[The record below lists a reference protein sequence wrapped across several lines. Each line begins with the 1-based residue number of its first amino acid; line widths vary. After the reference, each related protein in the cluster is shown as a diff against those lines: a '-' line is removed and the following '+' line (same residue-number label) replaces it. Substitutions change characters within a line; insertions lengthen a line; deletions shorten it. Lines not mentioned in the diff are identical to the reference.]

1 MLNKRES
8 IPGAKN
14 GAKPEAVSL
23 KKLKETKIN
32 PLTKIPFSQR
42 YFKLL
47 EDRSKLPAF
56 EAKEHLL
63 QLLDDEDVVIIQGET
78 GSGKTTQIPQFIMNS
93 KWSQGGKLIAVTQP
107 RRIAAIS
114 VAKRVAEES
123 DTILGEQVGYNIRF
137 EDCTSAHTKLKY
149 LTDGMLIRELVSD
162 KYLSKYSI
170 IMLDE
175 AHERTL
181 NTDILLAI
189 LKNLVNLRNGKANV
203 GNSHEVRKGKSD
215 NSGNI
220 AEHHHSNE
228 TLLNAG
234 PLKLVIMSATIEI
247 DRFVNYF
254 NKQAPVLTIPGRQ
267 YPVEI
272 YYSAKPEEDY
282 LNAAVRTSV
291 QIHVNEGPG
300 DILIF
305 LTGEEEIEK
314 AVNRISLELGS
325 YETEVDPFVVLPLY
339 GSMSTDSQQK
349 VFDRTPGYR
358 KIVISTNIA
367 ETSVTIDGIVF
378 VVDCG
383 LSKQKVYNPRMKYES
398 LLVAPISQASAK
410 QRAGRAGRTAP
421 GKCFRLFTERSYDLE
436 LKSYS
441 IPEIL
446 RSELSSTILNLKLL
460 GVENIVKFD
469 FMEAPAPETVFRGLE
484 ILVHIGAIDPEKG
497 FLTPEGRSLGLFPLE
512 PRYGK
517 VLLKAKEL
525 GIVEEVLNSVA
536 VLTTGSWRIR
546 PPEESRK
553 ADDMHKRFVD
563 ESNCDLLTMHNVMKA
578 FEASKRSKE
587 FTNQNYLNH
596 RVLSAAINVKTQLK
610 QILYT
615 AKTNL
620 ENNQAFSSLKSSE
633 RLKIAYL
640 SGFYLQIAHLQ
651 RNGTYCVFNE
661 SHLVLIHPSSAVKNK
676 PDFVLYLE
684 FVLTSKNYIRT
695 VSEINPQWL
704 IQLYPDVFDPSKLKN
719 IETRRAL
726 ESAAKSII
734 NLKK

>member
-1 MLNKRES
+1 MLGKRDT
-8 IPGAKN
+8 PN
-14 GAKPEAVSL
+14 GAKTTTKTDAPQL
-23 KKLKETKIN
+23 KKLKEAKVN

-56 EAKEHLL
+56 EAREHLL
-63 QLLDDEDVVIIQGET
+63 QLLEEEDVIIIQGET
-78 GSGKTTQIPQFIMNS
+78 GSGKTTQIPQFLMDT
-93 KWSQGGKLIAVTQP
+93 KWSSADNLIAVTQP

-123 DTILGEQVGYNIRF
+123 DTILGEQVGYTIRF
-137 EDCTSAHTKLKY
+137 EDCTSSHTRLKY

-162 KYLSKYSI
+162 KYLSKYSV

-189 LKNLVNLRNGKANV
+189 LKNLVDVRNGRKDAHQD
-203 GNSHEVRKGKSD
+203 GNKKTKSHNGMTD
-215 NSGNI
+215 GHL
-220 AEHHHSNE
+220 HHHHDAPI
-228 TLLNAG
+228 NAG
-234 PLKLVIMSATIEI
+234 PLKLIIMSATIEV

-254 NKQAPVLTIPGRQ
+254 NKKAPVLTIPGRQ

-272 YYSAKPEEDY
+272 FYSAKPEEDY
-282 LNAAVRTSV
+282 LNAAIRTAV

-300 DILIF
+300 DILVF

-314 AVNRISLELGS
+314 AVSRITLEISS
-325 YETEVDPFVVLPLY
+325 YETEVEPFIVHPLY
-339 GSMSTDSQQK
+339 GSMSTESQQK

-358 KIVISTNIA
+358 KIVVSTNIA

-421 GKCFRLFTERSYDLE
+421 GKCFRLFTEQSYKAE
-436 LKSYS
+436 LKPYS

-484 ILVHIGAIDPEKG
+484 ILVHIGAIDPENG
-497 FLTPEGRSLGLFPLE
+497 LLTPEGRSLGLFPLE
-512 PRYGK
+512 PRFAK

-525 GIVEEVLNSVA
+525 GVVDEVVNS
-536 VLTTGSWRIR
+536 LSIITTGSWRIR
-546 PPEESRK
+546 PVEEARQ
-553 ADDMHKRFVD
+553 ADEIHKKFVD
-563 ESNCDLLTMHNVMKA
+563 ENNCDLMTMHNVMKA
-578 FEASKRSKE
+578 FEQSKKSKD
-587 FTNQNYLNH
+587 FAVQNFLNH
-596 RVLSAAINVKTQLK
+596 RVLSASINVKTQLK

-615 AKTNL
+615 AKTQL
-620 ENNQAFSSLKSSE
+620 ENNLAFTSLKNGD

-640 SGFYLQIAHLQ
+640 SGFYLQVAHLQ
-651 RNGTYCVFNE
+651 RSGTYCVFNE
-661 SHLVLIHPSSAVKNK
+661 THQVLIHPSSAIKNK
-676 PDFVLYLE
+676 PEFLLYLE

-695 VSEINPQWL
+695 LTEVSAQWL
-704 IQLYPDVFDPSKLKN
+704 IQLYPDVFDYTKVKN
-719 IETRRAL
+719 IETKKAL
-726 ESAAKSII
+726 ETAQKSII
-734 NLKK
+734 NNKK